1 MTYYP
6 GETIEY
12 HTMNEEEDPRLPL
25 SEEEREVLRD
35 VASGE
40 TCAYSIAPVGH
51 RNRGIIRRLLRRGYI
66 GSCSVAGCRAR
77 HYYITSE
84 PSDARAN

>member
-1 MTYYP
+1 MTIYYR
-6 GETIEY
+6 GEITAY
-12 HTMNEEEDPRLPL
+12 HTTMGEEEDPQLPL

-35 VASGE
+35 VAGGE

-51 RNRGIIRRLLRRGYI
+51 RNRGIIRRLLRRGYL

-77 HYYITSE
+77 HYYIDNE
-84 PSDARAN
+84 PTT